1 MHNCQYRPSLLPACK
16 SLHCAYSMTT
26 TTILHGVLA
35 ILAVLII
42 LGVLTQQRAA
52 GFSSGVAGGV
62 TYIQR
67 RGAEKLLYQ
76 GTIVCALAFGVVATL
91 EWFL

>member
-1 MHNCQYRPSLLPACK
+1 MSLIINAVQ
-16 SLHCAYSMTT
+16 T
-26 TTILHGVLA
+26 

-52 GFSSGVAGGV
+52 GFSSGVAGG
-62 TYIQR
+62 TQYIQR

-76 GTIVCALAFGVVATL
+76 GTIVLAIVFLGLSVL
-91 EWFL
+91 EWFV